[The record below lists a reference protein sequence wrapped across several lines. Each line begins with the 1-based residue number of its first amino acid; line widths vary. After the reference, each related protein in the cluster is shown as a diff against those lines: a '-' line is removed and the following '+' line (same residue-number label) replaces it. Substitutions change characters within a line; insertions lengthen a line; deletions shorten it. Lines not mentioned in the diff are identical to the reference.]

1 MLICCCDLLAF
12 VYMYSI
18 LYSVDR
24 NGAHMISVCTFTKQQ
39 WKMVSYIHQILW
51 TLYIYKEFVFMFRK
65 MNLMERFDFILLIHF
80 FTFYTKIYIY
90 IYIMQYFFSL
100 LCVLLTVTFREPK
113 SFCTAVKQCA
123 YLATLKPCS
132 NNISGYGIYISVHR
146 QVLNFSFE

>member
-90 IYIMQYFFSL
+90 IYNVVFFFTIVCFINSNIQRAQKL
-100 LCVLLTVTFREPK
+100 LYCSKIVCLLSHIK
-113 SFCTAVKQCA
+113 
-123 YLATLKPCS
+123 TL
-132 NNISGYGIYISVHR
+132 
-146 QVLNFSFE
+146 